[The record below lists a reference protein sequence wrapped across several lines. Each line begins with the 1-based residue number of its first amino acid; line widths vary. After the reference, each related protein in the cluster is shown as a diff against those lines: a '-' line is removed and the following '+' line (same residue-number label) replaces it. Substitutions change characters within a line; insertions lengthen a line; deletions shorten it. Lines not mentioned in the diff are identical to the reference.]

1 MFVDGEGVERYSY
14 VQQVAP
20 SRRSGGGGHVVAVFL
35 VMGMQWDRLDWCWFT
50 IKASS
55 VEMVS

>member
-1 MFVDGEGVERYSY
+1 MLVDGEGVERYSH

-35 VMGMQWDRLDWCWFT
+35 VIGMQMGEARLVLVHHKGFL
-50 IKASS
+50 S
-55 VEMVS
+55 

>member
-1 MFVDGEGVERYSY
+1 MLVDGEGVERYSY

-20 SRRSGGGGHVVAVFL
+20 GRRRGGGGHVVAVVL
-35 VMGMQWDRLDWCWFT
+35 VTEMQWERLDWCWFT
-50 IKASS
+50 RKASS